1 MSESTHQLAPVAST
15 SAAALKRVC
24 PLRERTT
31 ATTTLNIA
39 PAPWVVRQCSETGMV
54 FLENPPGYASLQ
66 SELAWEVT
74 WQREAD
80 ARAAAAPTL
89 YALSRAMKSFRQRV
103 LKRNKVAA
111 MATAIVRGSPSE
123 RVNLL
128 DLGCGEGQ
136 LLGLV
141 MDRLAPAQ
149 RQRCVPHGVEISN
162 ELARRADAA
171 LRVHG
176 GRCVHASALEGLAGF
191 DDDYFDLIVLASFL
205 EHEIQPL
212 PLLRECARRLRA
224 GGHVLIKVPNHASWN
239 RHLRGAR
246 WCGYRWPDHVNYFT
260 PQTLAAMAQ
269 AAGLVVER
277 MNLLDRFA
285 FSDSLY
291 AVLRSPAR

>member
-1 MSESTHQLAPVAST
+1 MSESTHRVAPVAAT
-15 SAAALKRVC
+15 PAAALKRVC
-24 PLRERTT
+24 PLCERAT
-31 ATTTLNIA
+31 ATRTLDVA
-39 PAPWVVRQCSETGMV
+39 PAPWVVRQCNESGMV

-89 YALSRAMKSFRQRV
+89 YALSRVVKSFRQRV

-111 MATAIVRGSPSE
+111 LATAIVRGSRSE
-123 RVNLL
+123 RVHLL

-141 MDRLAPAQ
+141 MDRLTPAQ

-162 ELARRADAA
+162 ELARRSDAA
-171 LRVHG
+171 LAIHG

-191 DDDYFDLIVLASFL
+191 DTAYFDLIVMASFL

-224 GGHVLIKVPNHASWN
+224 GGHVLVKVPNHASWN

-277 MNLLDRFA
+277 MSLLDRFVV
-285 FSDSLY
+285 SDSLY
-291 AVLRSPAR
+291 AVLRSGQR

>member
-1 MSESTHQLAPVAST
+1 M
-15 SAAALKRVC
+15 RVC
-24 PLRERTT
+24 PLLERAT
-31 ATTTLNIA
+31 ATTLLNIA
-39 PAPWVVRQCSETGMV
+39 PAPWVVRQCSETDLV
-54 FLENPPGYASLQ
+54 FLENPPGYASLH

-80 ARAAAAPTL
+80 ARAAATPTL
-89 YALSRAMKSFRQRV
+89 YTLSRLAKSFRQHV

-111 MATAIVRGSPSE
+111 MATAIVRGSPAA
-123 RVNLL
+123 RINLL

-141 MDRLAPAQ
+141 MGRLAPAQ

-162 ELARRADAA
+162 QLARRADAA
-171 LRVHG
+171 LSLHG
-176 GRCVHASALEGLAGF
+176 GRCVHASALEGLADF
-191 DDDYFDLIVLASFL
+191 DDDSFELIVLASFL

-212 PLLRECARRLRA
+212 PLLRECARRLR
-224 GGHVLIKVPNHASWN
+224 GGGRVLIKVPNHASWN
-239 RHLRGAR
+239 RHLRGVR

-260 PQTLAAMAQ
+260 PQTLAAMAR

-277 MNLLDRFA
+277 MNWLDRFA